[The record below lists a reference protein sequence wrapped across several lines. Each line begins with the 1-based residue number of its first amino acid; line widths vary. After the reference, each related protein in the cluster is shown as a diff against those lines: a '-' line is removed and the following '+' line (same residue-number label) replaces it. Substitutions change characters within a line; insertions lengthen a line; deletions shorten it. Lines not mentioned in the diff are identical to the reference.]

1 MAISRSDDEKDVE
14 IEMHSTEYV
23 LDDFIRL
30 YLRSTLHC
38 RFGRRK
44 EAAGAGGLA
53 DDSLIS
59 VGIQAQV
66 QAKTQAQAQAQLQ
79 SAEDAAAP
87 CCQMVV
93 ESRFHGQDR
102 RGTPPKKN
110 APQKKRR
117 C

>member
-14 IEMHSTEYV
+14 IETEMHSTEYV

-53 DDSLIS
+53 DDSLVS
-59 VGIQAQV
+59 VGSQAQV
-66 QAKTQAQAQAQLQ
+66 QAKTQA
-79 SAEDAAAP
+79 
-87 CCQMVV
+87 
-93 ESRFHGQDR
+93 
-102 RGTPPKKN
+102 
-110 APQKKRR
+110 
-117 C
+117 